1 MTDEALPPIEPPRRL
16 HFGWLFPAIFQPPP
30 TFNKI
35 ALYEHGAWLTP
46 ILLITVFALA
56 RVLVAGPL
64 QLAAL
69 QSAGP
74 VLPQGFENMPP
85 EQQQQI
91 LDSQA
96 QAQSLSNGPIFI
108 YVFPAALALLGT
120 WIGWLVTFGLLH
132 LTLTLLGGRGSTR
145 STMNIVAWASLPYLI
160 RDLVRIGYM
169 VVAQKSIIS
178 PGLSGFAPTDGILAP
193 FIGALL
199 GQIDLYLVWSIL
211 LIILGVTVS
220 DKLSRVKALGGVLF
234 TTLLLMVLQALPSL
248 LGTLLTGVASGGS
261 SF

>member
-16 HFGWLFPAIFQPPP
+16 HFGWILPAIFQPRP

-35 ALYEHGAWLTP
+35 AIYEHGAWLTP
-46 ILLITVFALA
+46 ILLLTVFALI
-56 RVLVAGPL
+56 RILISNPL
-64 QLAAL
+64 QIVAL
-69 QSAGP
+69 QSAP
-74 VLPQGFENMPP
+74 FTPPPGFETMSP
-85 EQQQQI
+85 EQQQQAM
-91 LDSQA
+91 QA
-96 QAQSLSNGPIFI
+96 STQFGSVQVYAQNTFN
-108 YVFPAALALLGT
+108 LLGI

-160 RDLVRIGYM
+160 REVVRIGYM
-169 VVAQKSIIS
+169 VIAQKIIVS
-178 PGLSGFAPTDGILAP
+178 PGLSGFAPTAGMLGP

-199 GQIDLYLVWSIL
+199 GQIDLYLLWYIL

-220 DKLSRVKALGGVLF
+220 DKLSRAKALGGVLF
-234 TTLLLMVLQALPSL
+234 TTLLMMFLQAVPSL
-248 LGTLLTGVASGGS
+248 LGALLTGVASGGS